1 MINAIKQIGFQ
12 KIKIIFASAKDA
24 KNAQDSEGV
33 FSDEILEAIQN
44 FKSPDT
50 KFGDIEF
57 SGNIRED
64 FDSYRVGKTI
74 YIW

>member
-12 KIKIIFASAKDA
+12 KIKIIFSSIEDA
-24 KNAQDSEGV
+24 KNAQDSNGA
-33 FSDEILEAIQN
+33 FSNKILDAIQN
-44 FKSPDT
+44 FKSHNT
-50 KFGDIEF
+50 KFGNIEF